1 MNIWYRLSL
10 LCGLIPL
17 ILGVVI
23 LLTWI
28 NTRAS
33 WLETAGVLIIVIG
46 VALFICGLF
55 CLLFYVRSN
64 STLSN
69 PVRKRKL
76 ILPLSILLLNFPAA
90 ILSLLIADSVY
101 STSTVTVQNNSNYEI
116 TEIWVEQRGG
126 KSYSLPSVQPRKTH
140 VEKIRFTVESDVLYS
155 LSING
160 SSKQGVLFG
169 YVSPG
174 AGYRVRILVNSNGMV
189 EIEEVF

>member
-1 MNIWYRLSL
+1 MWGTPNEMNIWYRLSL

-69 PVRKRKL
+69 SVRKKKL

-116 TEIWVEQRGG
+116 TE
-126 KSYSLPSVQPRKTH
+126 
-140 VEKIRFTVESDVLYS
+140 
-155 LSING
+155 
-160 SSKQGVLFG
+160 FG
-169 YVSPG
+169 
-174 AGYRVRILVNSNGMV
+174 
-189 EIEEVF
+189 